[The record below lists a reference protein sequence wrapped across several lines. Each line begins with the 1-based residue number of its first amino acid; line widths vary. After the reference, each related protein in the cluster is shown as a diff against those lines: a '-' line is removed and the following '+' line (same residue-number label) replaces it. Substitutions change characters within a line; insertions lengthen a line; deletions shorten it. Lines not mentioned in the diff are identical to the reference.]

1 MKNNGHWCN
10 IVVKSNVFLLKFIK
24 QRKIWAIVYE
34 KHFNAI
40 STKMRI
46 LRLDRGTVSLFKK
59 QEFRVIVDYTATTK
73 KMKARGKRVLQIKL
87 IIFFKKTT
95 AQIGTAEVSSSSSR
109 SLEGAL

>member
-10 IVVKSNVFLLKFIK
+10 IVVKSNVFFLKFIK

-34 KHFNAI
+34 KHFNAM

-46 LRLDRGTVSLFKK
+46 LRLDRGTVSLLKK
-59 QEFRVIVDYTATTK
+59 QEFRVIVDYTAITK

-87 IIFFKKTT
+87 IIFSKKTT